1 MEGPCHL
8 QRWELVLVSRA
19 SDALPALHPQP
30 QSLWREEKGSGA
42 RGLGAGFVWMTG
54 MQMADDKM
62 LEAGAGRSCHRRLAA
77 LV

>member
-1 MEGPCHL
+1 ME
-8 QRWELVLVSRA
+8 
-19 SDALPALHPQP
+19 
-30 QSLWREEKGSGA
+30 A